1 MSLSVNLRKKVHR
14 KIWEPVF
21 TPLPVGTSTAMGF
34 AKDHLNLGDGNQCY
48 YFTSVAA
55 IYLLAAGEEGFGQIP
70 PSGSA
75 GAWNSGGAGF
85 HHPTGP
91 TGTASAGTTTS
102 LTTTLTLPR
111 DLRGY
116 RIRVTG
122 GTNAGQER
130 IIASNTLGA
139 NSVITVQDAFGA
151 ACDNTSVYAI
161 YSGRLWFYVP
171 GATSGFN
178 YYDFATNAW
187 TARSVASGPAIVG
200 SCEGCLMG
208 TPSQDCII
216 DYGTASAGAA
226 TTLTDASRAWT
237 VNQWANTLVK
247 IISGTGAG
255 QYRTVTSNTASILT
269 VNAAWTT
276 NPDVT
281 SVYEVGSFS
290 AGIASAGA
298 ATTITNGTSGAA
310 TWATNMWATY
320 QARIVSGTGAGQVR
334 TIASN
339 TGSVLTVS
347 ASWTVNPDSTSYF
360 VIEGNDDSLY
370 FLGGVAVT
378 LFKYS
383 ISGNSWS
390 TLSPGVARGGVAG
403 DGTSGGIINQ
413 CKDPAWYAQT
423 GPANATTPRQNGRYI
438 YSFRGGVT
446 ATLDIYDIAGN
457 TWINALAYGGVSNET
472 FTRGSSYD
480 NLEGF
485 IYLSKESTGRF
496 FRFDVAKNELIPIGT
511 NLIFQSTPVNGARM
525 YIDKYLDPSNGKS
538 IKFIYWAANTSNS
551 LSRLLEI

>member
-1 MSLSVNLRKKVHR
+1 MSLSINLRKKVHR

-21 TPLPVGTSTAMGF
+21 TPLPVATAAGVCLV
-34 AKDHLNLGDGNQCY
+34 KDSLNLGDGNQAY
-48 YFTSVAA
+48 YITSTSVIYQFAA
-55 IYLLAAGEEGFGQIP
+55 AEEGFGQIP
-70 PSGSA
+70 TSGSA
-75 GAWNSGGAGF
+75 GTFGTGAAGF
-85 HHPTGP
+85 HHPNGP

-139 NSVITVQDAFGA
+139 NSIVTVQDAFGA
-151 ACDNTSVYAI
+151 ACDATSVFLI
-161 YSGRLWFYVP
+161 FSGRLWFYVP

-187 TARSVASGPAIVG
+187 TSRSVASGPAITAG
-200 SCEGCLMG
+200 EGCLNG
-208 TPSQDCII
+208 TPSQDVVV
-216 DYGTASAGAA
+216 DYGNASAGGAS
-226 TTLTDASRAWT
+226 TLTDASRAWT

-247 IISGTGAG
+247 IIGGTGVG
-255 QYRTVTSNTASILT
+255 QYRIITSNTASILT
-269 VNAAWTT
+269 TNAAWSV
-276 NPDVT
+276 NPDTT

-290 AGIASAGA
+290 AGIASAGG

-310 TWATNMWATY
+310 SWATNMWATY
-320 QARIVSGTGAGQVR
+320 QVRLVSGTGAGQVR

-339 TGSVLTVS
+339 NGSVLTVS
-347 ASWTVNPDSTSYF
+347 ASWTVNPDNTSYF

-390 TLSPGVARGGVAG
+390 TLSPGVARGGVAAT
-403 DGTSGGIINQ
+403 GTSGGIINQ

-423 GPANATTPRQNGRYI
+423 GPANATTPRQNGRYL
-438 YSFRGGVT
+438 YSFRGGSSGY
-446 ATLDIYDIAGN
+446 LDVYDITGN
-457 TWINALAYGGVSNET
+457 TWINAFAYGGANSET
-472 FTRGSSYD
+472 FATGSTYAD
-480 NLEGF
+480 LESF
-485 IYLSKESTGRF
+485 IYIQKDTTGRF
-496 FRFDVAKNELIPIGT
+496 FRFDCAKNEMIPIGT
-511 NLIFQSTPVNGARM
+511 NTIAQGTAISGARL
-525 YIDKYLDPSNGKS
+525 YVDKYLDPSNGKS
-538 IKFIYWAANTSNS
+538 IKFIYWVANSSTA
-551 LSRLLEI
+551 LSRLLEV

>member
-1 MSLSVNLRKKVHR
+1 MSLSINLRKKVHR
-14 KIWEPVF
+14 KIWEPIF
-21 TPLPVGTSTAMGF
+21 TPLPANMAAGCGF
-34 AKDHLNLGDGNQCY
+34 AKDRLNLGDGNQCY
-48 YFTSVAA
+48 FFVGVSA
-55 IYLLAAGEEGFGQIP
+55 IYQFAAAEEGFGQLP
-70 PSGSA
+70 NSGSA
-75 GAWNSGGAGF
+75 GTFGAGAAGF
-85 HHPTGP
+85 HHPGGP

-130 IIASNTLGA
+130 IIALNTLGA

-187 TARSVASGPAIVG
+187 TARSVASGPAITAN
-200 SCEGCLMG
+200 EGCLIG
-208 TPSQDCII
+208 TPSQDCIT
-216 DYGTASAGAA
+216 DYGSASAGAA

-237 VNQWANTLVK
+237 VNQWSNTLVK

-255 QYRTVTSNTASILT
+255 QYRIVTSNTASILT

-276 NPDVT
+276 NPDAT

-298 ATTITNGTSGAA
+298 AATITNGTSGAA

-320 QARIVSGTGAGQVR
+320 QVRIVSGTGVGQVR

-347 ASWTVNPDSTSYF
+347 ASWTVNPDNTSYF

-370 FLGGVAVT
+370 FLGGAAVT

-390 TLSPGVARGGVAG
+390 TLSPGVARGGAAG
-403 DGTSGGIINQ
+403 GGTSGWVINA
-413 CKDPAWYAQT
+413 CKDPAWYSQT

-438 YSFRGGVT
+438 YSFRGAGVSS
-446 ATLDIYDIAGN
+446 LDIYDIAGN
-457 TWINALAYGGVSNET
+457 NWINGLAYGGVTNET
-472 FTRGSSYD
+472 FTTGSTYD
-480 NLEGF
+480 DLEGF
-485 IYLSKESTGRF
+485 IYLQKDATGRF

-511 NLIFQSTPVNGARM
+511 NTIAQGAALNGARM
-525 YIDKYLDPSNGKS
+525 YIDKYFDPTNGKS
-538 IKFIYWAANTSNS
+538 IKFIYWAGNTSTA